1 MLQFLHVDYQSLK
14 GYARVVISKFICF
27 SDVNVT
33 CEIELVI
40 VSKDRRETS
49 IAHEEN
55 KHLCMIWYST
65 YESHIYGFLVLLR
78 L

>member
-14 GYARVVISKFICF
+14 GYARAVILKFICF

-40 VSKDRRETS
+40 VSKDRHETS

-55 KHLCMIWYST
+55 NMYV
-65 YESHIYGFLVLLR
+65 FLVLLR

>member
-40 VSKDRRETS
+40 VSNDRRETS
-49 IAHEEN
+49 TVHEEN
-55 KHLCMIWYST
+55 KHLCMI
-65 YESHIYGFLVLLR
+65 IMVLNI
-78 L
+78 